1 MLFQMAYWGESTD
14 VGLLSPMADARKMY
28 LAVGAIALAGGVSYV
43 FYGDDLAFLT
53 RVLAVAMFVMAIDLV
68 VGFCGVATL
77 GHAVLFGAGAYG
89 AGIACV
95 HGLTEPVSLLVVGGI
110 CGGLMGFF
118 NGALIV
124 RFSGLPQLV
133 LSIAFV
139 QLTHALAN
147 KLSWITGGSDGLS
160 GVDPGK
166 ILGLFTFDL
175 YGRVGFI
182 FALTILIATFIV
194 LWRIVKSPF
203 GLLCQGI
210 SHDPIRVQA
219 LGAAVYPALVK
230 MYAISGVVAG
240 MAGAMAGIT
249 AGVVGLD
256 SVSFEKSADGLVMLV
271 LGGTGSL
278 YGALIGTAIFQIF
291 EHVIS
296 TAYPFQWLTF
306 VGCLLI
312 AVVLFLPRGL
322 QGVGD
327 LIFKRG
333 AIE

>member
-1 MLFQMAYWGESTD
+1 MLTVISDT
-14 VGLLSPMADARKMY
+14 RKMWI
-28 LAVGAIALAGGVSYV
+28 AVAAIAVAGAIGYF
-43 FYGDDLAFLT
+43 FYADDLAFLT
-53 RVLAVAMFVMAIDLV
+53 RVLAIAIFVMAIDLV
-68 VGFCGVATL
+68 VGYCGVATL

-89 AGIACV
+89 AGIASV
-95 HGLTEPVSLLVVGGI
+95 HGLTEPVSLLVVGAI
-110 CGGLMGFF
+110 CGGLMGLV
-118 NGALIV
+118 NGTLIV

-139 QLTHALAN
+139 QLMHALAN

-160 GVDPGK
+160 GIEPSK
-166 ILGLFTFDL
+166 ILGLFAFDF
-175 YGRVGFI
+175 YGRVGYL
-182 FALTILIATFIV
+182 FALLVLILTFIL

-210 SHDPIRVQA
+210 KEDPIRVQS
-219 LGAAVYPALVK
+219 LGASVYPALVK
-230 MYAISGVVAG
+230 MYGISGLVAG

-256 SVSFEKSADGLVMLV
+256 SVSFEKSADGVVMLV

-296 TAYPFQWLTF
+296 AAYPFQWLTF

-322 QGVGD
+322 QGFGD
-327 LIFKRG
+327 LLFKRG
-333 AIE
+333 ASQ